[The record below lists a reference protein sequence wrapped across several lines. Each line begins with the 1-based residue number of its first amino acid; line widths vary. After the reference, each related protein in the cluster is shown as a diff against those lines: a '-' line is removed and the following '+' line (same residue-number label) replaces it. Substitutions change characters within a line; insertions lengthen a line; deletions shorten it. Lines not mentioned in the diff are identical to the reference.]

1 LEFLRGNRLLIAIA
15 VALSLGAGLVL
26 VSRDDRVR
34 NDSFG
39 RLLVDAMAPIQQGA
53 SLVATTVGR
62 IWSGITGAFR
72 TRDQLRVLRAELRE
86 RSRALVHLREIEL
99 ENERLRRL
107 IDFRPRIRDEV
118 VAARVI
124 GRDALGASRSFVIDR
139 GTNDGVER
147 GAAVVAPDGLVG
159 HVFLAGR
166 QASRVLLVTDHNSGV
181 DAIVQ
186 RTRAR
191 GIVEGRIGGGCGLKF
206 VKRTESLDPGD
217 LVITSGVDGIFPKG
231 LPIGRISTIDKRGPG
246 LFQYAFVEP
255 TVDFDV
261 LEEVLVVQRAP
272 RQIPPPAEPAPR

>member
-1 LEFLRGNRLLIAIA
+1 MGFLRVNRLVVAVA
-15 VALSLGAGLVL
+15 VALAVSGGLVL

-34 NDSFG
+34 NDAIG
-39 RLLVDAMAPIQQGA
+39 RALVDALAPLQQGA
-53 SLVATTVGR
+53 TLVATGVGR
-62 IWSGITGAFR
+62 LWLGITGAFR
-72 TRDQLRVLRAELRE
+72 TRDQLRALRAQLRE
-86 RSRALVHLREIEL
+86 QSRALVHLREIEL

-107 IDFRPRIRDEV
+107 LEFRPRVRDTV
-118 VAARVI
+118 IAARVI

-147 GAAVVAPDGLVG
+147 GAAVLAPEGVVG

-166 QASRVLLVTDHNSGV
+166 HAARVLLITDHNSGV

-206 VKRTESLDPGD
+206 VKRTESLEPGD

-231 LPIGRISTIDKRGPG
+231 LPIGRITTVDRRGRG
-246 LFQYAFVEP
+246 LFQYAFVDP
-255 TVDFDV
+255 AVDFDV
-261 LEEVLVVQRAP
+261 LEEVLVVLREP
-272 RQIPPPAEPAPR
+272 RELPPAAGPPS

>member
-1 LEFLRGNRLLIAIA
+1 MEFLRANRLVIAIA
-15 VALSLGAGLVL
+15 VALLLGGGLVL

-39 RLLVDAMAPIQQGA
+39 RLLVDALAPVQQGA
-53 SLVATTVGR
+53 TMVATTVGR
-62 IWSGITGAFR
+62 LWTGITGAFR
-72 TRDQLRVLRAELRE
+72 SRDQVRALRSRIRE
-86 RSRALVHLREIEL
+86 QSRALVHLREIEL

-107 IDFRPRIRDEV
+107 LEFRPSIRPDV
-118 VAARVI
+118 IAARVI
-124 GRDALGASRSFVIDR
+124 ARDALGASRSFVIDR

-147 GAAVVAPDGLVG
+147 GAAVLAPDGVVG

-166 QASRVLLVTDHNSGV
+166 SASRVLLVTDHNSGV

-206 VKRTESLDPGD
+206 VKRTEALERGD

-231 LPIGRISTIDKRGPG
+231 LPIGRLAMIDKRGPG
-246 LFQYAFVEP
+246 LFQYAIVEP

-261 LEEVLVVQRAP
+261 LEEVLVVKREP
-272 RQIPPPAEPAPR
+272 RDLPPPAEPPG

>member
-1 LEFLRGNRLLIAIA
+1 LEFLRANRLLIAIA
-15 VALSLGAGLVL
+15 VALTLGGGLVL
-26 VSRDDRVR
+26 ISRDDQVR
-34 NDSFG
+34 NDRFG
-39 RLLVDAMAPIQQGA
+39 RLLVDALGPIQEGA
-53 SLVATTVGR
+53 TLVTTTAGR
-62 IWSGITGAFR
+62 LWVGITGAFR
-72 TRDQLRVLRAELRE
+72 SRDQLRVLRAELRE
-86 RSRALVHLREIEL
+86 QGRALVHLREIEL
-99 ENERLRRL
+99 ENQRLRRL
-107 IDFRPRIRDEV
+107 LEFRPRVRDEV

-139 GTNDGVER
+139 GTSDGVER
-147 GAAVVAPDGLVG
+147 GAAVLAPEGVVG

-166 QASRVLLVTDHNSGV
+166 RAARVLLITDHNSGV
-181 DAIVQ
+181 DAVVQ

-206 VKRTESLDPGD
+206 VKRTESLEPGD

-261 LEEVLVVQRAP
+261 LEEVLVVQRSP
-272 RQIPPPAEPAPR
+272 RRPLPKRKPRP

>member
-1 LEFLRGNRLLIAIA
+1 MEFLRANRLLIAIA
-15 VALSLGAGLVL
+15 LALTLGGGLVL

-34 NDSFG
+34 NDAVG

-53 SLVATTVGR
+53 TMIATTAGR
-62 IWSGITGAFR
+62 LWAGITGAFR
-72 TRDQLRVLRAELRE
+72 TRDQLRALRAQLRE
-86 RSRALVHLREIEL
+86 QSRALVHLREIEL
-99 ENERLRRL
+99 ENERLRHL
-107 IDFRPRIRDEV
+107 LDFRPRIRDDV
-118 VAARVI
+118 LPARVI

-147 GAAVVAPDGLVG
+147 GAAVLAPEGVVG
-159 HVFLAGR
+159 HVFLAGH

-181 DAIVQ
+181 AAIVQ

-206 VKRTESLDPGD
+206 VKRTESLEAGD

-246 LFQYAFVEP
+246 LFQYAYVEP

-261 LEEVLVVQRAP
+261 LEEVLVVQREP
-272 RQIPPPAEPAPR
+272 RQPPPPGPRR

>member
-1 LEFLRGNRLLIAIA
+1 MEFLRGNRLLIAIA
-15 VALSLGAGLVL
+15 VALAVGSGLVL

-34 NDSFG
+34 NDALG
-39 RLLVDAMAPIQQGA
+39 RLLVDAVAPIQQGA

-72 TRDQLRVLRAELRE
+72 SRDQLRALRGQIRE
-86 RSRALVHLREIEL
+86 QSRALVHLREIEL

-107 IDFRPRIRDEV
+107 LDFRPRIREDV

-124 GRDALGASRSFVIDR
+124 ARDALGASRSFVIDR
-139 GTNDGVER
+139 GTNDGVQR
-147 GAAVVAPDGLVG
+147 GAAVLAPDGVVG

-166 QASRVLLVTDHNSGV
+166 SASRVLLVTDHNSGV

-206 VKRTESLDPGD
+206 VKRTESLEPGD
-217 LVITSGVDGIFPKG
+217 LIITSGVDDIFPKG
-231 LPIGRISTIDKRGPG
+231 LPIGRITEIDKRGPG
-246 LFQYAFVEP
+246 LFQYAYVEP

-261 LEEVLVVQRAP
+261 LEEVLVVQREP
-272 RQIPPPAEPAPR
+272 RQIPPATGGGR